1 MEFGYSH
8 VFVDLL
14 GMKWADEGRIYGKV
28 TGNFRLYRFNLMIMS
43 MQARVCDLFVFFS
56 HFSTF
61 IMNEEVDVFTS
72 SSTC

>member
-43 MQARVCDLFVFFS
+43 MQARVCDLFVFSLIFQLLS
-56 HFSTF
+56 C
-61 IMNEEVDVFTS
+61 MKRQNVFTS